1 MDNMPIGGRSA
12 APDMNSSVPKNK
24 SSAASQ
30 ESSKAFSKE
39 LLSEAN
45 PAPKSTSKSR
55 DTSKN
60 ESGSASSSAPAR
72 PTQKPSKK
80 SPKSQLD
87 DDTNL
92 ETSSAEDS
100 KDSRDVE
107 ASRDSETDSSK
118 NTDRVRPK
126 DAASKEPS
134 DSSSAKTVLRK
145 IAAQM
150 KSEGQDPQTASP
162 ILGILSGKPSSVPL
176 ESVPE
181 LIVTSPFVVRALGED
196 LPKYLSTPQSLESL
210 SNSLD
215 LSDEVLDRA
224 KEMGVDPMVALTP
237 KDLFMALGVDTQ
249 KISSELLRIRE
260 RGPMEG
266 LSGIINGLKKSSLP
280 IESDVP
286 AVSGRP
292 VIRTKDDLIR
302 VSEAARKASG
312 IDLSTMNPQFAPGRA
327 SAPESS
333 NQELSTYTPASEK
346 TDPRMAFLLEN
357 QLGNKT
363 VSGPSSSSPDLL
375 SVPLAK
381 TEEVIDRSQ
390 FVRAERSTIDPY
402 DAMSLQMEDVQKLNL
417 DSKTLP
423 LAPQLTHQLTPQ
435 MAPTQDVA
443 LNRDLTGE
451 VLRLRIQEGAPGL
464 RGPSISEKKSLKIDE
479 SADFSSELAINDKS
493 SFADAALSSL
503 GVSLPEERK
512 SQFGSEK
519 EGRSDL
525 SSKGEE
531 RELIEDSGIPTH
543 THHSS
548 HLEAGKSKFH
558 GLLDQAAPG
567 AVSHASSVRD
577 MIDKAQMHLDKNGGS
592 MRIEMGGENP
602 VSLAIRVMDNEVSL
616 KVSTQSDAMRDLIS
630 SEISRLQD
638 SLTSR
643 NLKLTEVDLGRQTF
657 SGSHEGQ
664 KQNQTNGFM
673 DFNSGSGS
681 RQNPFRDNSK
691 NQLQEIQET
700 NFSKVGERIRND
712 LGKLLVR
719 V

>member
-1 MDNMPIGGRSA
+1 MDNMPIGGRST
-12 APDMNSSVPKNK
+12 APDKNSSVPKNK
-24 SSAASQ
+24 SGAASQ
-30 ESSKAFSKE
+30 ESSRAFSKE
-39 LLSEAN
+39 LLNEST
-45 PAPKSTSKSR
+45 PAPKSTSKAR

-60 ESGSASSSAPAR
+60 ESASESSSASAR
-72 PTQKPSKK
+72 TAQKPSIK
-80 SPKSQLD
+80 SPKSQLE

-92 ETSSAEDS
+92 EASSGEDS
-100 KDSRDVE
+100 NGSRDVE
-107 ASRDSETDSSK
+107 ASK
-118 NTDRVRPK
+118 KTDRAQPK
-126 DAASKEPS
+126 DATSKEQA
-134 DSSSAKTVLRK
+134 DSSSAKTALRK

-150 KSEGQDPQTASP
+150 KSEGQDPQIASP

-196 LPKYLSTPQSLESL
+196 LPQYLSTPQSLESL

-237 KDLFMALGVDTQ
+237 KDLFMALGIDTQ

-292 VIRTKDDLIR
+292 IIRTKDDLLR

-312 IDLSTMNPQFAPGRA
+312 VDLSGVTPQFATGGA
-327 SAPESS
+327 SAPESAS
-333 NQELSTYTPASEK
+333 YNAASENE
-346 TDPRMAFLLEN
+346 DPNFALLMEN
-357 QLGNKT
+357 QLGNQT
-363 VSGPSSSSPDLL
+363 LSSASSSRSDFL
-375 SVPLAK
+375 SNPLAK
-381 TEEVIDRSQ
+381 GEDVIDRSQ
-390 FVRAERSTIDPY
+390 FARVERSSIDPY
-402 DAMSLQMEDVQKLNL
+402 DAMSLQMEDIQKLSL
-417 DSKTLP
+417 DSKISP
-423 LAPQLTHQLTPQ
+423 LTPQ
-435 MAPTQDVA
+435 TASIQDLA
-443 LNRDLTGE
+443 MNRDLTGE
-451 VLRLRIQEGAPGL
+451 VLRLRIQEGAPDL
-464 RGPSISEKKSLKIDE
+464 KGPSLFERKNLKVDD
-479 SADFSSELAINDKS
+479 SADFSSDLALNDRS
-493 SFADAALSSL
+493 FFADEALTSL
-503 GVSLPEERK
+503 GVSLSEERN
-512 SQFGSEK
+512 SQFSSDRDQ
-519 EGRSDL
+519 RSDL
-525 SSKGEE
+525 FSKGDE
-531 RELIEDSGIPTH
+531 RELIDDSQVPN
-543 THHSS
+543 HSHQMS
-548 HLEAGKSKFH
+548 HVEAGKSKFQ
-558 GLLDQAAPG
+558 GLVEQAPSG
-567 AVSHASSVRD
+567 NISQASSVRD

-602 VSLAIRVMDNEVSL
+602 VSLAIRVVENEVSL
-616 KVSTQSDAMRDLIS
+616 KVSTQNDSMRDLIS

-681 RQNPFRDNSK
+681 RQNPFRENSK
-691 NQLQEIQET
+691 NQIQEIQET
-700 NFSKVGERIRND
+700 GFSKVGERMRND

>member
-24 SSAASQ
+24 SGAASQ

-39 LLSEAN
+39 LLSEST
-45 PAPKSTSKSR
+45 PAPKSASKSR

-60 ESGSASSSAPAR
+60 ESGSASSSVSPR
-72 PTQKPSKK
+72 PTQKSSKK
-80 SPKSQLD
+80 PTKSQLE

-92 ETSSAEDS
+92 ESSSAEDG
-100 KDSRDVE
+100 KVSRGVE
-107 ASRDSETDSSK
+107 ASKDSETDSSK

-150 KSEGQDPQTASP
+150 KSEGQDPQIASP

-224 KEMGVDPMVALTP
+224 KEMGVDPMVALSP
-237 KDLFMALGVDTQ
+237 KDLFLALGIDSQ
-249 KISSELLRIRE
+249 KISTELLRIRE

-280 IESDVP
+280 IDGDVP
-286 AVSGRP
+286 AVSGGP
-292 VIRTKDDLIR
+292 VIKTKDDLIR
-302 VSEAARKASG
+302 VAEAARKATG
-312 IDLSTMNPQFAPGRA
+312 VDLSTVNPQFSQGRA
-327 SAPESS
+327 SAPEGS
-333 NQELSTYTPASEK
+333 NQEFSTYRPASEK
-346 TDPRMAFLLEN
+346 EDPRIAFLMEN
-357 QLGNKT
+357 QLGNKA
-363 VSGPSSSSPDLL
+363 VSSTSSSSADLL
-375 SVPLAK
+375 SSPLVK
-381 TEEVIDRSQ
+381 TEEVIDRPQ

-402 DAMSLQMEDVQKLNL
+402 DAMSLQMDDVQKLNL
-417 DSKTLP
+417 DSKILP
-423 LAPQLTHQLTPQ
+423 L
-435 MAPTQDVA
+435 APTQDVA

-464 RGPSISEKKSLKIDE
+464 RGPSPFDKKSLKTDE
-479 SADFSSELAINDKS
+479 SADFSSELAVNDKS
-493 SFADAALSSL
+493 SFAEAALSGL

-525 SSKGEE
+525 SSKGDE
-531 RELIEDSGIPTH
+531 RELIEDSGAPAQNQH
-543 THHSS
+543 TN
-548 HLEAGKSKFH
+548 HLETGKSKFH
-558 GLLDQAAPG
+558 GLVEQANSG
-567 AVSHASSVRD
+567 TISHASSVRD

-616 KVSTQSDAMRDLIS
+616 KISTQSDAMRDLIS

-681 RQNPFRDNSK
+681 RQNPFRENSK
-691 NQLQEIQET
+691 NQVQEIQET

>member
-12 APDMNSSVPKNK
+12 APDVNSSIPKNK
-24 SSAASQ
+24 SGAASQ
-30 ESSKAFSKE
+30 DSSKAFSKE
-39 LLSEAN
+39 LLSESA
-45 PAPKSTSKSR
+45 PAPKNTTKRR
-55 DTSKN
+55 DTPKD
-60 ESGSASSSAPAR
+60 ESASTTPSSPAR

-80 SPKSQLD
+80 SVKPQLD
-87 DDTNL
+87 NDINL
-92 ETSSAEDS
+92 QTSSAEES
-100 KDSRDVE
+100 SDSREVE
-107 ASRDSETDSSK
+107 ASTDSETDSPK
-118 NTDRVRPK
+118 KTERVRSK
-126 DAASKEPS
+126 DATSKEPS
-134 DSSSAKTVLRK
+134 DSSSAKTVVRK

-150 KSEGQDPQTASP
+150 KSEGQDPQIASP

-176 ESVPE
+176 EAVPE

-196 LPKYLSTPQSLESL
+196 LTKYLSTPQSLESL
-210 SNSLD
+210 SDSLD
-215 LSDEVLDRA
+215 MSDELLDRA
-224 KEMGVDPMVALTP
+224 KEMGVDLMVALTP
-237 KDLFMALGVDTQ
+237 KDLFMALGVDSQ

-280 IESDVP
+280 IEGDVP

-292 VIRTKDDLIR
+292 IIRTKDDLLRI
-302 VSEAARKASG
+302 SEAARKASG
-312 IDLSTMNPQFAPGRA
+312 VDLSTVTPQFTTGEA

-333 NQELSTYTPASEK
+333 KYNAASENE
-346 TDPRMAFLLEN
+346 DPHMALLMEN
-357 QLGNKT
+357 QL
-363 VSGPSSSSPDLL
+363 SSKALASPTSQRADFL
-375 SVPLAK
+375 SNPLAK
-381 TEEVIDRSQ
+381 AEDVIDRSQ
-390 FVRAERSTIDPY
+390 FARVERSTIDPY
-402 DAMSLQMEDVQKLNL
+402 DAMSLQMGDVQKLNL
-417 DSKTLP
+417 DTRNQLSAP
-423 LAPQLTHQLTPQ
+423 QLAPQFPSAQ
-435 MAPTQDVA
+435 A
-443 LNRDLTGE
+443 LASNRDLTGE
-451 VLRLRIQEGAPGL
+451 VLRLRLQEGATGL
-464 RGPSISEKKSLKIDE
+464 RGPALSERKNIKVDE
-479 SADFSSELAINDKS
+479 SADFASDLALNDKS

-525 SSKGEE
+525 SSKGDE
-531 RELIEDSGIPTH
+531 RELIDDSAAPNHSHH
-543 THHSS
+543 TNHV
-548 HLEAGKSKFH
+548 EAGKSKFH
-558 GLLDQAAPG
+558 GLVEQATTG
-567 AVSHASSVRD
+567 TISHASSVRD

-602 VSLAIRVMDNEVSL
+602 VSLAIRVIDNEVSL
-616 KVSTQSDAMRDLIS
+616 KVSTQSDSMRDLIS

-681 RQNPFRDNSK
+681 RQNPFRENLK
-691 NQLQEIQET
+691 NQVQEIKET
-700 NFSKVGERIRND
+700 NFSKVGERVRND